1 MTHKNNAKYQA
12 EYRAR
17 LKARGLVQVI
27 VWVPKSAVSR
37 LKAYVA
43 KLVRGA
49 DSAGGGAMSEE
60 FWKDRAGSYRAR
72 AVEAEAGI
80 STLAVEINALRA
92 RLAEAERLVRDLYQV
107 AYLDTHG
114 VGFERKVRD
123 DAETFLRG
131 SVNGEQSHG

>member
-49 DSAGGGAMSEE
+49 DSAEGG
-60 FWKDRAGSYRAR
+60 
-72 AVEAEAGI
+72 
-80 STLAVEINALRA
+80 
-92 RLAEAERLVRDLYQV
+92 
-107 AYLDTHG
+107 
-114 VGFERKVRD
+114 
-123 DAETFLRG
+123 
-131 SVNGEQSHG
+131 QS